1 MKDPLNKNQEDILFD
16 TYHKCLIGNTPNLV
30 LIEGP
35 PGTGKTRLIANL
47 VAQLLLGLET
57 KQFKILICSS
67 SNAAID
73 TITEK
78 LSAIRQS
85 QVSIGKSGFKM
96 VRFGVFEKMMRSV
109 QRYSLKSLVD
119 NNVREYR
126 EKNRQNSTVCSNTIR
141 MMLDEK
147 KLLLT
152 QLESIESKRER
163 TEYESKAYCEI
174 KQKILKMQKIID
186 GLSSDDDEIAGF
198 ERRIEYQL
206 MQNAQVI
213 CTTLTSCINL
223 MR

>member
-1 MKDPLNKNQEDILFD
+1 M
-16 TYHKCLIGNTPNLV
+16 V

-57 KQFKILICSS
+57 KPFKILICSS

-85 QVSIGKSGFKM
+85 QVSIGHSGFKM
-96 VRFGVFEKMMRSV
+96 VRFGVFEKMMKSV
-109 QRYSLKSLVD
+109 QRHSLKNLVD
-119 NNVREYR
+119 NNVREFR
-126 EKNRQNSTVCSNTIR
+126 EKHRQQSTVCSNTIR
-141 MMLDEK
+141 MMIDEK
-147 KLLLT
+147 KLLFL
-152 QLESIESKRER
+152 QLESLENKRNR
-163 TEYESKAYCEI
+163 NEYESKIYNDI

-186 GLSSDDDEIAGF
+186 GLSTDDEEIAGF
-198 ERRIEYQL
+198 ERRIEHQL